1 MTTNHREQ
9 LDPALIRPGRVDVQH
24 EFGRATREQIQK
36 LFLHLYNML
45 ETVPPK
51 HAHGGTAT
59 TSSAHTARARGT
71 SLETWAR
78 QFAGAIPPHTYSIA
92 TVQGFLIHHRRDP
105 AGAVAD
111 VATLLATHPDASNA

>member
-36 LFLHLYNML
+36 LFLHFYNAL
-45 ETVPPK
+45 DTLSHK
-51 HAHGGTAT
+51 HANGGSGTAA
-59 TSSAHTARARGT
+59 SGR
-71 SLETWAR
+71 SLEAWAR
-78 QFAGAIPPHTYSIA
+78 QFAAAIPPQTYSIA

-111 VATLLATHPDASNA
+111 VATLLATHPDASTA